1 MPSCNPDPGGVKASA
16 SAMMFKV
23 RRVSR
28 SNLED
33 VVEGSKE
40 VKSAGIIDT
49 LRSGATKVGPPA
61 D

>member
-1 MPSCNPDPGGVKASA
+1 MI
-16 SAMMFKV
+16 FKV

-33 VVEGSKE
+33 VVDGSKE

-49 LRSGATKVGPPA
+49 LRSGATNPGPPA